1 MPIYKIQA
9 PDGNIYRIE
18 GPAGAN
24 PEDLFR
30 TVAEQRPMAAKT
42 TEELQAEK
50 SAPTSIS
57 DLARTAGS
65 SFVGAGKSLVDVFG
79 AGSDISSYLGDV
91 AQKLEQGKT
100 PERLAEMARRAELSK
115 RAEKEGTWAQIKS
128 GLAGVAEAPL
138 ESVVGGVFSSAP
150 TIAAG
155 AAALAAL
162 PASAPAAIAVGVQR
176 ASRILM
182 SAAQGTGEVK
192 GDIHESIKNA
202 YKEKNPN
209 MPPEEVERLATE
221 AQAYTLK
228 NAPLLIGGAAFGAID
243 AVTGFEKS
251 TSQALKNAL
260 SPNKTAFT
268 KEGLQSAIANLPK
281 KAVEAP
287 TYLGQAVKT
296 GIGESIPE
304 GLQGGYGQLAQ
315 NVAMSQAGFETPTFQ
330 GVAGAAA
337 RDALVGALTGTAMS
351 PLSHSVANA
360 EFQADKYLRGVQAQ
374 QQFDKE
380 REEFAKT
387 QEQTKENLGVNKT
400 LMLGYEPPAEE
411 EKYTNPAAT
420 IKKNELMADEVKFV
434 DTYRKQNGLPPLK
447 SYSIEDIK
455 DAMPNVDP
463 AGEQGR
469 IDSIL
474 AAKYGYKPV
483 DDNTGKPVNYT
494 ADDVISA
501 AEDEKNVA
509 TGTKGFNDFLTRT
522 TGSSD
527 LNTMTQPQLFAA
539 YSAIKQMPESTEKVI
554 LPEGT
559 GASRFTDKQYKKAV
573 SWFGQTFE
581 SVDNK
586 PLSRDTIIG
595 DIQEATGLEQK
606 QDAEALLDT
615 AVKNGDLAETEER
628 VFRTYDA
635 NDKLVSTYRDKEKA
649 AAAAKKQGLNVREE
663 TLRQMMPP
671 PAAEPAKR
679 ANLPEG
685 YAMSKETI
693 KEGEVPVGFDIFPE
707 GKGKALFTVPT
718 SEAVQEKI
726 DQLIPARKKEAA
738 RYLSYMDRDKATL
751 QKARDSLVSME
762 ARGEVGSQAYEL
774 AKTKLAKQERVLGNR
789 ILKSMERITDY
800 EQPLISR
807 PSEKKKQITREKI
820 TVTKQGKFLGS
831 FPDNVKAQEAILVQ
845 MSDQELADTASDGRL
860 GAIADRAAKEIERRK
875 SPTGIMVRRTPKAK
889 EELPPLS
896 PELTAVADEISKKLV
911 PILQRMGL
919 GDVGFKIVQSI
930 KNGGEGSYTKNLIQ
944 LAIDAEKPLEVMHHE
959 SLHALK
965 DLGFFTPQQWST
977 LENQAQKSW
986 ITKYLKNVQV
996 EVEIDGVKQTMSRY
1010 DAYVALK
1017 YTPEDIVE
1025 EAIADAFADFAT
1037 SKPPGGMIA
1046 SIMKRLNDLFKAIK
1060 NAFNRSGFESAEDIF
1075 TKAQRGELKPSNWK
1089 ATPEVKAQADA
1100 YDQQNGIL
1108 PYTSEGQIKI
1118 PLEGE
1123 GQKLSLKKAY
1133 SEKDVAREQRKQEAG
1148 KKFKVL
1154 KNDPITGLPLNQDGT
1169 VTLYYPTTNEG
1180 ARELARTKKLVGH
1193 SPTANR
1199 IYLTNESSAPE
1210 VAKNPSMIEQP
1221 LGGANVMLQIDPSF
1235 LHPLEDHDKSGRRD
1249 FFIPIAEGQAFANK
1263 ARLTKLFTLD
1273 APRTKGLHPDRTLA
1287 QVQDAITDTVAKW
1300 KNASAQERRLMASQ
1314 AKATLIAQHNV
1325 TRLFGANSK
1334 LEKTNIGDY
1343 GLTFNGK
1350 KVMSTGLGF
1359 ASAQKINDQQLAST
1373 CPKSAICEALCL
1385 GETSGQNLLYGGEGE
1400 FRSGPR
1406 LSQYLKT
1413 EALIVNPEAFTVA
1426 MIRQIEAFRNAA
1438 KAAGK
1443 EDGEAGY
1450 QPAIRLNVTS
1460 DFKPATFEAIINMFP
1475 DVMFYDYTKLET
1487 KPIAPNHHL
1496 TYSSTGASQVVGNKV
1511 IYNKESNWDNMVKKF
1526 LSNGKNVAMAFTS
1539 RNAMPKFVMDERTGK
1554 TFEVWNGDEYD
1565 ARFLDPSREDGAGLI
1580 IGLTNKDNTTK
1591 PEDAAEKH
1599 KGFFLDYDPARDGD
1613 TLIIRN
1619 QDSLKPGA
1627 PVEFKRKEKL
1637 SLRSARGMF
1646 EDGLIQEVPNY
1657 KGREKVI
1664 ELPIKDFLRLAQE
1677 GEVKGKQSDIEDLF
1691 KAGTKLNSLPLLMAY
1706 NNQKGDLKVQGHEGR
1721 HRARALLGQGY
1732 DTMPV
1737 RFLTSIRWSEQND
1750 PTNFDYEKNWPSK
1763 VISED
1768 SDDISIPMPVSREQS
1783 MEPYSSEKLSLR
1795 KAPDTP
1801 AFKRWFGKS
1810 KIVNPDGTP
1819 KVMYH
1824 GTSRDIGAFKPKQA
1838 GAIFLTDDSDF
1849 AARFSQRST
1858 DFMLNE
1864 IAKGIDSKPDEKRAL
1879 ITRLVDDAVA
1889 NKKLATKEN
1898 SNGLFDT
1905 TREEHIEEFM
1915 NRPLSQSM
1923 GTVGIGNALTQELS
1937 DRMPSGQNIMPVY
1950 VKAENTFDYEN
1961 PRHIKKIIDHFTEID
1976 NDDITWLKA
1985 GNWETIESEGVQDA
1999 IQFAGF
2005 DSFYVKEHG
2014 RKNLAV
2020 YEPTQIKSATG
2031 NQGTFDINEPDVR
2044 LSLKKV
2050 NELFDKA
2057 EDIPESEGVEI
2068 IRSNWIGG
2076 VSGIGERDSA
2086 YDLYRV
2092 NGGKKYMSAVQD
2104 LVRKELGDNFKGY
2117 RLMHTDELEEIQ
2129 TGAMGSQLASFTLRH
2144 DIAQSFANL
2153 ATYSKVPKDKLKV
2166 VEMDLTPEHVWMVG
2180 HPAEQELVID
2190 YGQGY
2195 NPSAVTEY
2203 KEKLSLRSLM
2213 PDLRS
2218 QRQPPD
2224 SKEFKQW
2231 FTGSYFTSNGEPL
2244 IMYHGTARDITIFRG
2259 KQAKAIFIT
2268 TNPVVAEN
2276 YTGMGE
2282 DYMRAEAYKAL
2293 TRDEKAELI
2302 SVVAEQAERDGTIN
2316 KDELKEIQKNLK
2328 KRVPDLKN
2336 LPYQIEGEIIE
2347 SLNNLLP
2354 TRGNIMPVYVNAKNV
2369 FDYANPNDVNLVM
2382 DRLTNYSKTLGKK
2395 ENPEQYLAAVKG
2407 MISRGNWPRIESPEV
2422 QEAIRG
2428 AGFDGFSVLEAG
2440 TKNYAVYNPTAIKS
2454 VTGNIGTYGLGEVS
2468 TEQAAQF
2475 GMTAE
2480 QARQAQA
2487 EGDIRL
2493 SLKKVPVGIPD
2504 NVWNLHNRY
2513 QEAQGNVAEGEMVSQ
2528 RKTAAT
2534 KAFKRLSDAA
2544 EAYTGNEQDALK
2556 LMQEMN
2562 AISGIRQA
2570 MAEDDKSA
2578 LDTYKV
2584 MSPALW
2590 RQETREKLSLR
2601 AATAPAMNAA
2611 IDRTTFVREE
2621 KGFVERLMEAISPQS
2636 WSDFRAKALNRYNAM
2651 SVADKKRAQ
2660 KMGGAALLADQS
2672 AESAALM
2679 SDLSAGVTASVL
2691 GVHDRNGG
2699 APVFRNGVTTVD
2711 GSIKGPVAIFAPL
2724 ARYGDPRI
2732 YQMWQFYAGA
2742 KRARRYFKDGKE
2754 QNYTPSDMAYA
2765 DQLGQ
2770 QYPEF
2775 KQIFDEWNAFNNA
2788 LVQYQ
2793 VDTGVLSK
2801 ERADE
2806 YRKYSDY
2813 LPFYRQLEDEATLGP
2828 KVFQSISGV
2837 KGPKKLKG
2845 SEAPI
2850 ADLMET
2856 IVRNVQSGIQAGM
2869 KNTAAQRAI
2878 KVFED
2883 IGEAVPTHPTDTGPS
2898 TVYALVNGE
2907 KKAYIVADH
2916 ALYNSMQSL
2925 NLPELPFLGF
2935 FAGPANL
2942 LRNLVTKDP
2951 GFMLANMVRD
2961 SMSAWV
2967 TSGVSMTPVA
2977 SAVKNFTGAL
2987 RGTAPEYQA
2996 LLNAGILGGYEFSQN
3011 VEASGKQLSKE
3022 LAKYGPTTTF
3032 GKITKP
3038 FTSLWGA
3045 LEKGTTASDAATRME
3060 VYKNVLAE
3068 TGNEAEAL
3076 YRALEVMNF
3085 NRKGNS
3091 AVVRILTAA
3100 VPFLNAR
3107 MQGLD
3112 VLYRA
3117 SFGQMATQDAKAIQ
3131 KSFFIRGATIMA
3143 MSMMYWALTH
3153 DEEDYMKQEQETRD
3167 NYWLIPSLGIK
3178 IPIPF
3183 EVGVIFKVIPERI
3196 AEYAF
3201 GNDTG
3206 KDFADAMKRN
3216 FTNTFAF
3223 NPIPQ
3228 TILPLVEART
3238 DHSFFTGRAILSKGL
3253 EGVAPEYQI
3262 GPNTSR
3268 MAQFFASLTS
3278 GMTAL
3283 PDFLRSPAMIDH
3295 IIGGYTGTFGMY
3307 AVDAV
3312 DAIVSANS
3320 DVPKASKRFEQ
3331 MPVLRRFLLDPEARG
3346 NVTAYYD
3353 LKNATDEVV
3362 RTSNFLERTMNF
3374 ENFADYSQ
3382 DTIKMLA
3389 SADFVKSMDKDM
3401 KELNDVIGVIR
3412 NSSMSSDEKRDALL
3426 SLNQAQNNLTANIKL
3441 IKKSLD

>member
-1 MPIYKIQA
+1 MELNQVLGALRNADAAGDVESAKRLALIAKTMTGQA
-9 PDGNIYRIE
+9 APEAIMST
-18 GPAGAN
+18 
-24 PEDLFR
+24 EDLQN
-30 TVAEQRPMAAKT
+30 A
-42 TEELQAEK
+42 K

-57 DLARTAGS
+57 DIARSFGS
-65 SFVGAGKSLVDVFG
+65 GVVGAGKSLVDVFG
-79 AGSDISSYLGDV
+79 AGSGASEYLGEV
-91 AQKLEQGKT
+91 AQGLQQGLT
-100 PERLAEMARRAELSK
+100 PERKAEMARRAELSK
-115 RAEKEGTWAQIKS
+115 RAEKEGTFAEIKS
-128 GLAGVAEAPL
+128 GLAGILEAPL
-138 ESVVGGVFSSAP
+138 QSIAQGVGSSLP

-155 AAALAAL
+155 LVAL
-162 PASAPAAIAVGVQR
+162 PASAPAALAVGVQR
-176 ASRILM
+176 ASQILI

-192 GDIHESIKNA
+192 GDVFESIKQA
-202 YKEKNPN
+202 YKEKG
-209 MPPEEVERLATE
+209 MDDAQASKLATE

-228 NAPLLIGGAAFGAID
+228 NAPLLIGGAAFGALD
-243 AVTGFEKS
+243 AATGFEKS
-251 TSQALKNAL
+251 ASKALRGAL
-260 SPNKTAFT
+260 TPEKTFT
-268 KEGLQSAIANLPK
+268 KEGLDAAIANLPK

-315 NVAMSQAGFETPTFQ
+315 NVAMTQAGFETPTFQ

-360 EFQADKYLRGVQAQ
+360 EFQADKYLRGVQSQ
-374 QQFDKE
+374 QQFEKE

-387 QEQTKENLGVNKT
+387 QEQTKENLGVNKA

-420 IKKNELMADEVKFV
+420 LKRGDFPTGKSGDLLNQEFKLV
-434 DTYRKQNGLPPLK
+434 DDFRKQNNLPKLK
-447 SYSIEDIK
+447 AYSIEDIK
-455 DAMPNVDP
+455 DAMPGRDP
-463 AGEQGR
+463 EGEQGR
-469 IDSIL
+469 IDAIL
-474 AAKYGYKPV
+474 TAMHRYEPV
-483 DDNTGKPVNYT
+483 DVNTGKPVNYT
-494 ADDVISA
+494 ADDVITA
-501 AEDEKNVA
+501 AEDEKNIA
-509 TGTKGFNDFLTRT
+509 TGTKGFKDFLTRT

-539 YSAIKQMPESTEKVI
+539 YSEIKKLPESKEKVI

-573 SWFGQTFE
+573 SWFNQTFE
-581 SVDNK
+581 GVDNK
-586 PLSRDTIIG
+586 PLSRETIIG
-595 DIQEATGLEQK
+595 DIQEATGLGQK
-606 QDAEALLDT
+606 QDAEALLNT
-615 AVKNGDLAETEER
+615 AVRNGDLAETEER
-628 VFRTYDA
+628 VYRTYDA

-679 ANLPEG
+679 ANLPQG

-707 GKGKALFTVPT
+707 GKGKALITVPT
-718 SEAVQEKI
+718 SEAVQAKI
-726 DQLIPARKKEAA
+726 DELIPARKKEAA
-738 RYLSYMDRDKATL
+738 RYLGYMDRDKATL
-751 QKARDSLVSME
+751 QKARDGLVSME

-789 ILKSMERITDY
+789 ILKSMERITEY

-875 SPTGIMVRRTPKAK
+875 SPAGIMVRRTPKAK

-896 PELTAVADEISKKLV
+896 PELTAVADEIAKKLV

-996 EVEIDGVKQTMSRY
+996 EVEIEGKKQTMSRF
-1010 DAYVALK
+1010 DAYVALG
-1017 YTPEDIVE
+1017 YTPDDIVE

-1037 SKPPGGMIA
+1037 TKPPGGMIA

-1075 TKAQRGELKPSNWK
+1075 AKAQRGELRGTT
-1089 ATPEVKAQADA
+1089 AGTEA
-1100 YDQQNGIL
+1100 
-1108 PYTSEGQIKI
+1108 E
-1118 PLEGE
+1118 
-1123 GQKLSLKKAY
+1123 KLSLRVPLSTRSIMEQNDAFAQGELGLTNNPVFLTYDPKTGQVVSAHKKLETAQARAKK
-1133 SEKDVAREQRKQEAG
+1133 EDLKVKKGFENNVRDVAIALNNETKEQYGSMDQKTLGSADSDALAKAMADEVGYQLRAMSKTGTGQGWYSNNYPNAVKRLSKRFPELEKNKHARSVFSALVAVTSNGEDVSTNIGNAIYYYSKLRMG
-1148 KKFKVL
+1148 KPLVALGSRRANALENNLQQLEDLLKTHGKDFEKVL
-1154 KNDPITGLPLNQDGT
+1154 LEEITVKDMNAYLRSVGEKTSSDYLANTVIPKAAIYFGPKLGAFYANLSGSEGYLTMDLWWSRTMNRMRGLLLPEATESSIESFKEMIGEPNASKERIVNLTIPLRNKYEEFGWNT
-1169 VTLYYPTTNEG
+1169 ELEHLVGAKEPSTN
-1180 ARELARTKKLVGH
+1180 ADKPKWDRKAKKLAGDAYEQLVFDH
-1193 SPTANR
+1193 RLEKMANT
-1199 IYLTNESSAPE
+1199 IYKNEFETLEEAPFSASDRKFMYDAARKTQSLLRKE
-1210 VAKNPSMIEQP
+1210 GVNLSLADIQAALWYYEKRLYAKLKGGKPDDIGYEEAIIE
-1221 LGGANVMLQIDPSF
+1221 N
-1235 LHPLEDHDKSGRRD
+1235 
-1249 FFIPIAEGQAFANK
+1249 ANK
-1263 ARLTKLFTLD
+1263 ASGRERPSVVFTEQPNGGDVSQTEVADSDAIGGSSASGEEKYSLRGIIAEVAPHPDQEVVSRWREMTPSERLAATTNVANKTMRRIFDELGFTGYTYKFSTGKYEGEQNPNILVEAPNDASIQDLNKLARVMGFVFDQKAMIAYDETNTTSDDQGSFVKVIIPDDMSPTDLNRLRDLIGTNVPQAEGDTLRDGALIFGNFSAFNDNIETLNDKQFRRALADAVESFDYDGVIQVSEPETFHSQYIWPDNRDGYLEGTEYGNGRDVQGEEGRDVRGGGRSRLETIAQEAISLRDRWIDARGAARIGSGTKFNKVAVPEPTAEYGEPTEGSVSAVGVHFSKQPRPVLVSSMYGTGLKGAESERLRD
-1273 APRTKGLHPDRTLA
+1273 APDIRPRIYFYVDKG
-1287 QVQDAITDTVAKW
+1287 
-1300 KNASAQERRLMASQ
+1300 
-1314 AKATLIAQHNV
+1314 
-1325 TRLFGANSK
+1325 
-1334 LEKTNIGDY
+1334 
-1343 GLTFNGK
+1343 NG
-1350 KVMSTGLGF
+1350 
-1359 ASAQKINDQQLAST
+1359 I
-1373 CPKSAICEALCL
+1373 
-1385 GETSGQNLLYGGEGE
+1385 
-1400 FRSGPR
+1400 R
-1406 LSQYLKT
+1406 
-1413 EALIVNPEAFTVA
+1413 PEAGVGGSPHV
-1426 MIRQIEAFRNAA
+1426 IRLNNLYDATADSKGIIKRNTGATMNDLLNNL
-1438 KAAGK
+1438 
-1443 EDGEAGY
+1443 ERSIVEAGY
-1450 QPAIRLNVTS
+1450 DGYLSKDPLLDQGFAVLVGKHSI
-1460 DFKPATFEAIINMFP
+1460 
-1475 DVMFYDYTKLET
+1475 ET
-1487 KPIAPNHHL
+1487 N
-1496 TYSSTGASQVVGNKV
+1496 
-1511 IYNKESNWDNMVKKF
+1511 
-1526 LSNGKNVAMAFTS
+1526 
-1539 RNAMPKFVMDERTGK
+1539 
-1554 TFEVWNGDEYD
+1554 
-1565 ARFLDPSREDGAGLI
+1565 
-1580 IGLTNKDNTTK
+1580 
-1591 PEDAAEKH
+1591 
-1599 KGFFLDYDPARDGD
+1599 
-1613 TLIIRN
+1613 
-1619 QDSLKPGA
+1619 
-1627 PVEFKRKEKL
+1627 EKL
-1637 SLRSARGMF
+1637 SLRS
-1646 EDGLIQEVPNY
+1646 
-1657 KGREKVI
+1657 
-1664 ELPIKDFLRLAQE
+1664 
-1677 GEVKGKQSDIEDLF
+1677 
-1691 KAGTKLNSLPLLMAY
+1691 T
-1706 NNQKGDLKVQGHEGR
+1706 
-1721 HRARALLGQGY
+1721 
-1732 DTMPV
+1732 
-1737 RFLTSIRWSEQND
+1737 
-1750 PTNFDYEKNWPSK
+1750 
-1763 VISED
+1763 
-1768 SDDISIPMPVSREQS
+1768 
-1783 MEPYSSEKLSLR
+1783 
-1795 KAPDTP
+1795 
-1801 AFKRWFGKS
+1801 
-1810 KIVNPDGTP
+1810 
-1819 KVMYH
+1819 
-1824 GTSRDIGAFKPKQA
+1824 
-1838 GAIFLTDDSDF
+1838 
-1849 AARFSQRST
+1849 
-1858 DFMLNE
+1858 
-1864 IAKGIDSKPDEKRAL
+1864 
-1879 ITRLVDDAVA
+1879 
-1889 NKKLATKEN
+1889 
-1898 SNGLFDT
+1898 
-1905 TREEHIEEFM
+1905 
-1915 NRPLSQSM
+1915 
-1923 GTVGIGNALTQELS
+1923 
-1937 DRMPSGQNIMPVY
+1937 
-1950 VKAENTFDYEN
+1950 
-1961 PRHIKKIIDHFTEID
+1961 
-1976 NDDITWLKA
+1976 
-1985 GNWETIESEGVQDA
+1985 
-1999 IQFAGF
+1999 
-2005 DSFYVKEHG
+2005 
-2014 RKNLAV
+2014 
-2020 YEPTQIKSATG
+2020 
-2031 NQGTFDINEPDVR
+2031 
-2044 LSLKKV
+2044 
-2050 NELFDKA
+2050 
-2057 EDIPESEGVEI
+2057 
-2068 IRSNWIGG
+2068 
-2076 VSGIGERDSA
+2076 
-2086 YDLYRV
+2086 
-2092 NGGKKYMSAVQD
+2092 
-2104 LVRKELGDNFKGY
+2104 
-2117 RLMHTDELEEIQ
+2117 
-2129 TGAMGSQLASFTLRH
+2129 
-2144 DIAQSFANL
+2144 
-2153 ATYSKVPKDKLKV
+2153 
-2166 VEMDLTPEHVWMVG
+2166 
-2180 HPAEQELVID
+2180 
-2190 YGQGY
+2190 
-2195 NPSAVTEY
+2195 
-2203 KEKLSLRSLM
+2203 
-2213 PDLRS
+2213 
-2218 QRQPPD
+2218 RQPPS
-2224 SKEFKQW
+2224 SKEFKNW
-2231 FTGSYFTSNGEPL
+2231 FTGSYFTSGGEPL
-2244 IMYHGTARDITIFRG
+2244 IMYHGTARDITQFKG
-2259 KQAKAIFIT
+2259 KQAGAIFIT
-2268 TNPVVAEN
+2268 TKPDVAET
-2276 YTGMGE
+2276 YAGMGV
-2282 DYMRAEAYKAL
+2282 DYMRVEAYKAL
-2293 TRDEKAELI
+2293 TREEKVDLI
-2302 SVVAEQAERDGTIN
+2302 TTVAEQAERDGTITA
-2316 KDELKEIQKNLK
+2316 KERKEIISELK
-2328 KRVPDLKN
+2328 KRVPAVDPEKKRILG

-2354 TRGNIMPVYVNAKNV
+2354 TKNNIMPVYVNAKNV
-2369 FDYANPNDVNLVM
+2369 FDYANKDDVNRVYEWM
-2382 DRLTNYSKTLGKK
+2382 MNNSTALGPMA
-2395 ENPEQYLAAVKG
+2395 NPEDWLKSVKG
-2407 MISRGNWPRIESPEV
+2407 QISRGLWTRIESEPV
-2422 QEAIRG
+2422 QEAIR
-2428 AGFDGFSVLEAG
+2428 ALGFDGFSVLEAG

-2454 VTGNIGTYGLGEVS
+2454 VTGNIGTFGLGEIS

-2475 GMTAE
+2475 GMTPE

-2487 EGDIRL
+2487 EGDIRF
-2493 SLKKVPVGIPD
+2493 SLKKVGYHSGDLGYGTDTVLGRMAGSRSTGHFGTGVYFVGKPISREGRPTKIAD
-2504 NVWNLHNRY
+2504 LSQYNLFKPSFPSS
-2513 QEAQGNVAEGEMVSQ
+2513 AEGVH
-2528 RKTAAT
+2528 
-2534 KAFKRLSDAA
+2534 
-2544 EAYTGNEQDALK
+2544 NALK
-2556 LMQEMN
+2556 LVNRAVGRDLSDEDQKSQYDNDIDE
-2562 AISGIRQA
+2562 AA
-2570 MAEDDKSA
+2570 MYLDILLRTSFTRPEIKKVIESSVAEARKERTPEIIHTDAYIDSA
-2578 LDTYKV
+2578 STRVMKKLGFDGVDVRGLEGFDNTEYGTVVYRETVPEYK
-2584 MSPALW
+2584 
-2590 RQETREKLSLR
+2590 EKLSLR
-2601 AATAPAMNAA
+2601 AATPAA
-2611 IDRTTFVREE
+2611 INDAIDKTTSVREQ
-2621 KGFVERLMEAISPQS
+2621 KGFVERMMEAISPQS

-2660 KMGGAALLADQS
+2660 KMGGTALLADQS

-2699 APVFRNGVTTVD
+2699 APVFRNGITTID

-2724 ARYGDPRI
+2724 ARYGDPRV

-2754 QNYTPSDMAYA
+2754 QNYTPTDMAYA

-2775 KQIFDEWNAFNNA
+2775 KQIFEEWNKFNNA

-3022 LAKYGPTTTF
+3022 LAKYGPSTTF

-3091 AVVRILTAA
+3091 AVIRILTAA

-3107 MQGLD
+3107 IQGLD

-3117 SFGQMATQDAKAIQ
+3117 AFGQMATQDAKAIQ

-3153 DEEDYMKQEQETRD
+3153 DDDDYMKQEQETRD

-3228 TILPLVEART
+3228 TILPLVEAKA
-3238 DHSFFTGRAILSKGL
+3238 DYSFFTGRAILSKGL
-3253 EGVAPEYQI
+3253 EGVAPEYQM

-3283 PDFLRSPAMIDH
+3283 PDFLRSPVMIDH

-3307 AVDAV
+3307 AVDAI
-3312 DAIVSANS
+3312 DAVVSANS

-3374 ENFADYSQ
+3374 ENYAEYSQ

-3389 SADFVKSMDKDM
+3389 SADFVKSLDKDI
-3401 KELNDVIGVIR
+3401 KELNDVIGVVR
-3412 NSSMSSDEKRDALL
+3412 NSGMSSDEKRDALL
-3426 SLNQAQNNLTANIKL
+3426 ALNQAQNNLTANIKL

>member
-1 MPIYKIQA
+1 MELNQVLGALRNADAAGDVEAAKRLAVIAKSLTGQI
-9 PDGNIYRIE
+9 
-18 GPAGAN
+18 GPEAIMST
-24 PEDLFR
+24 EDLQN
-30 TVAEQRPMAAKT
+30 A
-42 TEELQAEK
+42 K

-57 DLARTAGS
+57 DIARSFGS
-65 SFVGAGKSLVDVFG
+65 GVVGAGKSLVDVFG
-79 AGSDISSYLGDV
+79 AGSGASEYLGEV
-91 AQKLEQGKT
+91 AQGLQQGLT
-100 PERLAEMARRAELSK
+100 PERKAEMARRAELSK
-115 RAEKEGTWAQIKS
+115 RAEKEGTWAEIKS
-128 GLAGVAEAPL
+128 GLAGIVEAPL
-138 ESVVGGVFSSAP
+138 QSIAQGVGSSLP

-155 AAALAAL
+155 LVAL
-162 PASAPAAIAVGVQR
+162 PASAPAALAVGVQR
-176 ASRILM
+176 ASQILI

-192 GDIHESIKNA
+192 GDVFESIKQA
-202 YKEKNPN
+202 YKEKG
-209 MPPEEVERLATE
+209 MDDAQASKLATE

-228 NAPLLIGGAAFGAID
+228 NAPLLIGGAAFGALD
-243 AVTGFEKS
+243 AATGFEKS
-251 TSQALKNAL
+251 ASKALRGAL
-260 SPNKTAFT
+260 TPEKTFT
-268 KEGLQSAIANLPK
+268 KEGLDAAIANLPK

-351 PLSHSVANA
+351 PLGHSVANA

-380 REEFAKT
+380 REEFAQT
-387 QEQTKENLGVNKT
+387 QEQTKENLGVNKS

-420 IKKNELMADEVKFV
+420 LKRGDFPVGKSSDLLNREFKLV
-434 DTYRKQNGLPPLK
+434 DDFRKQNNLPKLK
-447 SYSIEDIK
+447 AYSIEDIK
-455 DAMPNVDP
+455 DAMPGKDP
-463 AGEQGR
+463 EGEQGR

-474 AAKYGYKPV
+474 IAMHRYEPV
-483 DDNTGKPVNYT
+483 DINTGKPVNYT
-494 ADDVISA
+494 ADDVITA
-501 AEDEKNVA
+501 AEDEKNIA
-509 TGTKGFNDFLTRT
+509 TGTKGFKDFLTRT

-539 YSAIKQMPESTEKVI
+539 YSEIKKLPESEEKVI

-581 SVDNK
+581 GAGNK

-595 DIQEATGLEQK
+595 DIQEATGLGQK
-606 QDAEALLDT
+606 QDAEALLNT
-615 AVKNGDLAETEER
+615 AVRNGDLAETEER

-635 NDKLVSTYRDKEKA
+635 NDKLVATYRDKEKA

-679 ANLPEG
+679 ANLPQG

-693 KEGEVPVGFDIFPE
+693 KEGEVPIGFDIFPE
-707 GKGKALFTVPT
+707 GKGKSLFTVPT
-718 SEAVQEKI
+718 SEAVQAKI
-726 DQLIPARKKEAA
+726 DELIPARKKEAA

-774 AKTKLAKQERVLGNR
+774 AKTRLAKQERVLGNR

-807 PSEKKKQITREKI
+807 PSEKKKQVTREKI

-860 GAIADRAAKEIERRK
+860 GAIADRAAKEMERRK
-875 SPTGIMVRRTPKAK
+875 QPAGIAVKRTPKK
-889 EELPPLS
+889 EEVLPPLS
-896 PELTAVADEISKKLV
+896 PDLQAAADEIAKKLV

-919 GDVGFKIVQSI
+919 GDVGLKIVQSI
-930 KNGGEGSYTKNLIQ
+930 KNGAEGSYTKNLIK

-965 DLGFFTPQQWST
+965 DLGFFTDQQWAT
-977 LENQAQKSW
+977 LERQADKTW
-986 ITKYLKNVQV
+986 IDKYLKNVQV
-996 EVEIDGVKQTMSRY
+996 EVDGKSMSRY
-1010 DAYVALK
+1010 DGYVYLNKTAPEEYNKANPNKPQQTVMSDADLQALLR
-1017 YTPEDIVE
+1017 E

-1075 TKAQRGELKPSNWK
+1075 GKAQRGELRGTTAGTEAEK
-1089 ATPEVKAQADA
+1089 ASLRIPLSTRAIMEQNDAFAQNELGLTNNPVFLTYDPKTGQVVSAHQKLEKAQARAKKEDLKVKKGFENNVRDVAIALNNETRTQHGAMNQKTLGTADSDALSRAMADEVGYQLRAMSKTGTGQGWYSNNYPNAVKRLAKRFPELGTNKHARSVFSALVAITSNGEDVSTNIGNAIHYYSILRMGKPLVALGSRRANALENNLQQLEDLLKTYGTDFEKILMEEITVKDMNAYLRSIGEKTSSDYLATTVIPKAAIYFGPKLGAFYANLSGSEGYLTMDLWWTRTMNRMRGLLLPEATQSSIDSFREMIGEPNASKERIVQLTIPLRNKYEEFGWNTELEHLVGAKEPSTNVDKPKWNRKAKKLAGDA
-1100 YDQQNGIL
+1100 Y
-1108 PYTSEGQIKI
+1108 
-1118 PLEGE
+1118 
-1123 GQKLSLKKAY
+1123 
-1133 SEKDVAREQRKQEAG
+1133 EQLM
-1148 KKFKVL
+1148 F
-1154 KNDPITGLPLNQDGT
+1154 
-1169 VTLYYPTTNEG
+1169 
-1180 ARELARTKKLVGH
+1180 
-1193 SPTANR
+1193 
-1199 IYLTNESSAPE
+1199 
-1210 VAKNPSMIEQP
+1210 
-1221 LGGANVMLQIDPSF
+1221 
-1235 LHPLEDHDKSGRRD
+1235 DH
-1249 FFIPIAEGQAFANK
+1249 
-1263 ARLTKLFTLD
+1263 
-1273 APRTKGLHPDRTLA
+1273 
-1287 QVQDAITDTVAKW
+1287 
-1300 KNASAQERRLMASQ
+1300 
-1314 AKATLIAQHNV
+1314 
-1325 TRLFGANSK
+1325 K
-1334 LEKTNIGDY
+1334 LEKMANTIYKNEFETLEEAPFSPSDRKFMYDAARKTQSLLRKEGINLSLADIQAALWYYEKRLYAKLKGGKPDDIGYEEAIIENANKVSGRERPSVVFPEQPNGGDVSQAEVADSDAIGGSSASGEEKYSLRGIIAEVAPHPDQEVVNRWREMTPSERLAATTNVANKTMRRIFDELGFTGY
-1343 GLTFNGK
+1343 TYKF
-1350 KVMSTGLGF
+1350 STGKYEGEQNPNILVE
-1359 ASAQKINDQQLAST
+1359 APDDAST
-1373 CPKSAICEALCL
+1373 QDLNKLARVMGFVFDQKAMIAYDESNTTSDDQGSFVKVIVPEGMSPTDLNKLRDLIGATVPQAEGDTLRDGALIFGNFSAFNDNI
-1385 GETSGQNLLYGGEGE
+1385 ETLDDKQ
-1400 FRSGPR
+1400 FRRAIANAVESFDYDGIIQVSEPETFH
-1406 LSQYLKT
+1406 SQYVWPDNRDGYLEGTEYGNGRDIQSEEGADVRGGGRSRLQTIADEAISLRDRWIDARGAARIGSGTKFDKVAVPEPTAEYGEPTEGSVSAVGIHFSKQPRPTIVSSMYGTGLKGA
-1413 EALIVNPEAFTVA
+1413 ERERLIDAPDIRPRIYFYVDKGNGIRPEAGVGGSPHVVRLNNLYDA
-1426 MIRQIEAFRNAA
+1426 SSDPQGIIKRNT
-1438 KAAGK
+1438 GTTMNDLLNNL
-1443 EDGEAGY
+1443 ERSIVEAGY
-1450 QPAIRLNVTS
+1450 DGYLSKDPLLDQGFAVLIGKHNIETNV
-1460 DFKPATFEAIINMFP
+1460 K
-1475 DVMFYDYTKLET
+1475 Y
-1487 KPIAPNHHL
+1487 
-1496 TYSSTGASQVVGNKV
+1496 
-1511 IYNKESNWDNMVKKF
+1511 
-1526 LSNGKNVAMAFTS
+1526 
-1539 RNAMPKFVMDERTGK
+1539 
-1554 TFEVWNGDEYD
+1554 
-1565 ARFLDPSREDGAGLI
+1565 
-1580 IGLTNKDNTTK
+1580 
-1591 PEDAAEKH
+1591 
-1599 KGFFLDYDPARDGD
+1599 
-1613 TLIIRN
+1613 
-1619 QDSLKPGA
+1619 
-1627 PVEFKRKEKL
+1627 
-1637 SLRSARGMF
+1637 SLRS
-1646 EDGLIQEVPNY
+1646 
-1657 KGREKVI
+1657 
-1664 ELPIKDFLRLAQE
+1664 
-1677 GEVKGKQSDIEDLF
+1677 
-1691 KAGTKLNSLPLLMAY
+1691 T
-1706 NNQKGDLKVQGHEGR
+1706 
-1721 HRARALLGQGY
+1721 
-1732 DTMPV
+1732 
-1737 RFLTSIRWSEQND
+1737 
-1750 PTNFDYEKNWPSK
+1750 
-1763 VISED
+1763 
-1768 SDDISIPMPVSREQS
+1768 
-1783 MEPYSSEKLSLR
+1783 
-1795 KAPDTP
+1795 
-1801 AFKRWFGKS
+1801 
-1810 KIVNPDGTP
+1810 
-1819 KVMYH
+1819 
-1824 GTSRDIGAFKPKQA
+1824 
-1838 GAIFLTDDSDF
+1838 
-1849 AARFSQRST
+1849 
-1858 DFMLNE
+1858 
-1864 IAKGIDSKPDEKRAL
+1864 
-1879 ITRLVDDAVA
+1879 
-1889 NKKLATKEN
+1889 
-1898 SNGLFDT
+1898 
-1905 TREEHIEEFM
+1905 
-1915 NRPLSQSM
+1915 
-1923 GTVGIGNALTQELS
+1923 
-1937 DRMPSGQNIMPVY
+1937 
-1950 VKAENTFDYEN
+1950 
-1961 PRHIKKIIDHFTEID
+1961 
-1976 NDDITWLKA
+1976 
-1985 GNWETIESEGVQDA
+1985 
-1999 IQFAGF
+1999 
-2005 DSFYVKEHG
+2005 
-2014 RKNLAV
+2014 
-2020 YEPTQIKSATG
+2020 
-2031 NQGTFDINEPDVR
+2031 
-2044 LSLKKV
+2044 
-2050 NELFDKA
+2050 
-2057 EDIPESEGVEI
+2057 
-2068 IRSNWIGG
+2068 
-2076 VSGIGERDSA
+2076 
-2086 YDLYRV
+2086 
-2092 NGGKKYMSAVQD
+2092 
-2104 LVRKELGDNFKGY
+2104 
-2117 RLMHTDELEEIQ
+2117 
-2129 TGAMGSQLASFTLRH
+2129 
-2144 DIAQSFANL
+2144 
-2153 ATYSKVPKDKLKV
+2153 
-2166 VEMDLTPEHVWMVG
+2166 
-2180 HPAEQELVID
+2180 
-2190 YGQGY
+2190 
-2195 NPSAVTEY
+2195 
-2203 KEKLSLRSLM
+2203 
-2213 PDLRS
+2213 
-2218 QRQPPD
+2218 RQPPD
-2224 SKEFKQW
+2224 SKEFKNW
-2231 FTGSYFTSNGEPL
+2231 FTGSYFTSGGEPL
-2244 IMYHGTARDITIFRG
+2244 IMYHGTARDIIQFKG
-2259 KQAKAIFIT
+2259 KQASAIFVT
-2268 TNPVVAEN
+2268 TKPEVAET
-2276 YTGMGE
+2276 YAGMGV
-2282 DYMRAEAYKAL
+2282 DYMRVEAYKAL

-2440 TKNYAVYNPTAIKS
+2440 TKNYAVYQPTAIKS
-2454 VTGNIGTYGLGEVS
+2454 VTGNIGTFGLGEVS

-2487 EGDIRL
+2487 EGDIRF
-2493 SLKKVPVGIPD
+2493 SLKKVPIGIPD

-2578 LDTYKV
+2578 LNTYKV
-2584 MSPALW
+2584 TDPALW
-2590 RQETREKLSLR
+2590 RQETGEKLSLR
-2601 AATAPAMNAA
+2601 AATPAPINDA
-2611 IDRTTFVREE
+2611 IDRTTSVREQ
-2621 KGFVERLMEAISPQS
+2621 KGFVERMMEAISPQS

-2651 SVADKKRAQ
+2651 SVADKKRAK

-2699 APVFRNGVTTVD
+2699 APVFRNGITTID

-2724 ARYGDPRI
+2724 AKRGDPRI

-2754 QNYTPSDMAYA
+2754 QNYTPTDMAYA

-2775 KQIFDEWNAFNNA
+2775 KQIFDEWNKFNNA

-2883 IGEAVPTHPTDTGPS
+2883 IGEAVPTHPTDTGPA

-3022 LAKYGPTTTF
+3022 LAKYGPSTTF

-3091 AVVRILTAA
+3091 AVIRILTAA

-3117 SFGQMATQDAKAIQ
+3117 AFGEMATQDAKAIQ

-3153 DEEDYMKQEQETRD
+3153 DDDDYMKQEQETRD

-3228 TILPLVEART
+3228 TILPLVEAKA
-3238 DHSFFTGRAILSKGL
+3238 DYSFFTGRAILSKGL
-3253 EGVAPEYQI
+3253 EGVAPEYQV

-3278 GMTAL
+3278 GMTVL
-3283 PDFLRSPAMIDH
+3283 PEFLRSPVMIDH

-3412 NSSMSSDEKRDALL
+3412 NSGMSSDEKRDALL

>member
-18 GPAGAN
+18 GPDGAN

-50 SAPTSIS
+50 SAPMSIS
-57 DLARTAGS
+57 NLARTAGS

-79 AGSDISSYLGDV
+79 AGSDVSSYLGDV

-115 RAEKEGTWAQIKS
+115 RAEKEGTFAQIKS
-128 GLAGVAEAPL
+128 GLAGVLEAPL

-176 ASRILM
+176 ASQILM
-182 SAAQGTGEVK
+182 SAAQGAGGVK
-192 GDIHESIKNA
+192 GDIHESIKQA

-228 NAPLLIGGAAFGAID
+228 NAPLLIGGAAFGALD

-251 TSQALKNAL
+251 ASKALRGAL
-260 SPNKTAFT
+260 TPEKTLT
-268 KEGLQSAIANLPK
+268 KEGLETAIQNLPK

-315 NVAMSQAGFETPTFQ
+315 NVAMTQAGFETPTFQ

-351 PLSHSVANA
+351 PLGYSVANA
-360 EFQADKYLRGVQAQ
+360 DFQADKFLRGVQSQ
-374 QQFDKE
+374 QQFEKE
-380 REEFAKT
+380 REEFTKT
-387 QEQTKENLGVNKT
+387 QEQTKENLGVNKA
-400 LMLGYEPPAEE
+400 LMLGYEPPADE
-411 EKYTNPAAT
+411 EKFTNPLAT
-420 IKKNELMADEVKFV
+420 IQKNELMADEVKFV
-434 DTYRKQNGLPPLK
+434 DNYRKQNNLPKPK

-455 DAMPNVDP
+455 DAMPGTDP

-494 ADDVISA
+494 VDDVISD

-539 YSAIKQMPESTEKVI
+539 YSAIKQMPESQEKVI

-559 GASRFTDKQYKKAV
+559 GASRFTDKQYNKAV

-581 SVDNK
+581 GAGNK
-586 PLSRDTIIG
+586 PLSRETIIG
-595 DIQEATGLEQK
+595 DIQEATGLEQTR
-606 QDAEALLDT
+606 DAEALLDT
-615 AVKNGDLAETEER
+615 AVRNGDLAETEER
-628 VFRTYDA
+628 VYRTYDD

-679 ANLPEG
+679 ANLPQG

-707 GKGKALFTVPT
+707 GKGKSLFTVPT

-738 RYLSYMDRDKATL
+738 RYLGYMDRDKATL
-751 QKARDSLVSME
+751 QKARDGLVSME

-789 ILKSMERITDY
+789 ILKSMERITEY

-875 SPTGIMVRRTPKAK
+875 QPAGIMVRRTPKAK

-1075 TKAQRGELKPSNWK
+1075 AKAQRGELRGTT
-1089 ATPEVKAQADA
+1089 AGTEA
-1100 YDQQNGIL
+1100 
-1108 PYTSEGQIKI
+1108 E
-1118 PLEGE
+1118 
-1123 GQKLSLKKAY
+1123 KLSLRVPLSTRSIMEQNDAFAQSELGLTNNPVFLTYDPKTGQVVSAHKKLETAQARAKK
-1133 SEKDVAREQRKQEAG
+1133 EDLKVRKGFENNVRDVAIALNNETKEQYGSMDQKTLGSADSDALAKAMADEVGYQLRAMSKTGTGQGWYSNNYPNAVKRLSKRFPELEKNKHARSVFSALVAVTSNGEDVSTNIGNAIHYYSKLRMG
-1148 KKFKVL
+1148 KPLVALGSRRANALENNLQQLEDLLKTYGKDFEKVL
-1154 KNDPITGLPLNQDGT
+1154 LEEITVKDMNAYLRSIGEKTSSDYLANTVIPKAAIYFGPKLGAFYANLSGSEGYLTMDLWWSRTMNRMRGLLLPEATESSIESFKEMIGEPNASKERIVNLTIPLRNKYEEFGWNT
-1169 VTLYYPTTNEG
+1169 ELEHLVGAKEPSTN
-1180 ARELARTKKLVGH
+1180 ADKPKWDRKAKKLAGDAYEQLMFDH
-1193 SPTANR
+1193 RLEKMANT
-1199 IYLTNESSAPE
+1199 IYKNEFETLEEAPFSASDRKFMYDAARKTQSLLRKE
-1210 VAKNPSMIEQP
+1210 GVNLSLADIQAALWYYEKRLYAKLKGGKPDDIGYEEAIIE
-1221 LGGANVMLQIDPSF
+1221 N
-1235 LHPLEDHDKSGRRD
+1235 
-1249 FFIPIAEGQAFANK
+1249 ANK
-1263 ARLTKLFTLD
+1263 ASGRERPSVVFTEQPNGGDVSQTEVADSDAIGGSSASGEEKYSLRGIIAEVAPHPDQEVVSRWREMTPSERLAATTNVANKTMRRIFDELGLTGYTYKFSTGKYEGEQNPNILVEAPDDASIQDLNKLARVMGFVFDQKAMIAYDETNTTSDDQGSFVKVIIPDDMSPTDLNRLRDLIGTSVPQAEGDTLRDGALIFGNFSAFNDNIETLNDKQFRRALADTVESFDYDGVIQVSEPETFHSQYIWPDNRDGYLEGTEYGNGRDVQGEEGRDVRGGGRSRLETIAQEAISLRDRWIDARGAARIGSGTKFNKVAVPEPTAKYGEPTEGSVSAVGVHFSKQPRPVLVSSMYGTGLKGAESERLRD
-1273 APRTKGLHPDRTLA
+1273 APDIRPRIYFYVDKG
-1287 QVQDAITDTVAKW
+1287 
-1300 KNASAQERRLMASQ
+1300 
-1314 AKATLIAQHNV
+1314 
-1325 TRLFGANSK
+1325 
-1334 LEKTNIGDY
+1334 
-1343 GLTFNGK
+1343 NG
-1350 KVMSTGLGF
+1350 
-1359 ASAQKINDQQLAST
+1359 I
-1373 CPKSAICEALCL
+1373 
-1385 GETSGQNLLYGGEGE
+1385 
-1400 FRSGPR
+1400 R
-1406 LSQYLKT
+1406 
-1413 EALIVNPEAFTVA
+1413 PEAGVGGSPHV
-1426 MIRQIEAFRNAA
+1426 IRLNNLYDATADSKGIIKRNTGATMNDLLNNL
-1438 KAAGK
+1438 
-1443 EDGEAGY
+1443 ERSIVEAGY
-1450 QPAIRLNVTS
+1450 DGYLSKDPLLDQGFAVLVGKHSI
-1460 DFKPATFEAIINMFP
+1460 
-1475 DVMFYDYTKLET
+1475 ET
-1487 KPIAPNHHL
+1487 N
-1496 TYSSTGASQVVGNKV
+1496 
-1511 IYNKESNWDNMVKKF
+1511 
-1526 LSNGKNVAMAFTS
+1526 
-1539 RNAMPKFVMDERTGK
+1539 
-1554 TFEVWNGDEYD
+1554 
-1565 ARFLDPSREDGAGLI
+1565 
-1580 IGLTNKDNTTK
+1580 
-1591 PEDAAEKH
+1591 
-1599 KGFFLDYDPARDGD
+1599 
-1613 TLIIRN
+1613 
-1619 QDSLKPGA
+1619 
-1627 PVEFKRKEKL
+1627 EKL
-1637 SLRSARGMF
+1637 SLRS
-1646 EDGLIQEVPNY
+1646 
-1657 KGREKVI
+1657 
-1664 ELPIKDFLRLAQE
+1664 
-1677 GEVKGKQSDIEDLF
+1677 
-1691 KAGTKLNSLPLLMAY
+1691 T
-1706 NNQKGDLKVQGHEGR
+1706 
-1721 HRARALLGQGY
+1721 
-1732 DTMPV
+1732 
-1737 RFLTSIRWSEQND
+1737 
-1750 PTNFDYEKNWPSK
+1750 
-1763 VISED
+1763 
-1768 SDDISIPMPVSREQS
+1768 
-1783 MEPYSSEKLSLR
+1783 
-1795 KAPDTP
+1795 
-1801 AFKRWFGKS
+1801 
-1810 KIVNPDGTP
+1810 
-1819 KVMYH
+1819 
-1824 GTSRDIGAFKPKQA
+1824 
-1838 GAIFLTDDSDF
+1838 
-1849 AARFSQRST
+1849 
-1858 DFMLNE
+1858 
-1864 IAKGIDSKPDEKRAL
+1864 
-1879 ITRLVDDAVA
+1879 
-1889 NKKLATKEN
+1889 
-1898 SNGLFDT
+1898 
-1905 TREEHIEEFM
+1905 
-1915 NRPLSQSM
+1915 
-1923 GTVGIGNALTQELS
+1923 
-1937 DRMPSGQNIMPVY
+1937 
-1950 VKAENTFDYEN
+1950 
-1961 PRHIKKIIDHFTEID
+1961 
-1976 NDDITWLKA
+1976 
-1985 GNWETIESEGVQDA
+1985 
-1999 IQFAGF
+1999 
-2005 DSFYVKEHG
+2005 
-2014 RKNLAV
+2014 
-2020 YEPTQIKSATG
+2020 
-2031 NQGTFDINEPDVR
+2031 
-2044 LSLKKV
+2044 
-2050 NELFDKA
+2050 
-2057 EDIPESEGVEI
+2057 
-2068 IRSNWIGG
+2068 
-2076 VSGIGERDSA
+2076 
-2086 YDLYRV
+2086 
-2092 NGGKKYMSAVQD
+2092 
-2104 LVRKELGDNFKGY
+2104 
-2117 RLMHTDELEEIQ
+2117 
-2129 TGAMGSQLASFTLRH
+2129 
-2144 DIAQSFANL
+2144 
-2153 ATYSKVPKDKLKV
+2153 
-2166 VEMDLTPEHVWMVG
+2166 
-2180 HPAEQELVID
+2180 
-2190 YGQGY
+2190 
-2195 NPSAVTEY
+2195 
-2203 KEKLSLRSLM
+2203 
-2213 PDLRS
+2213 
-2218 QRQPPD
+2218 RQPPS
-2224 SKEFKQW
+2224 SKEFKNW
-2231 FTGSYFTSNGEPL
+2231 FTGSYFTSGGEPL
-2244 IMYHGTARDITIFRG
+2244 IMYHGTARDITQFKG
-2259 KQAKAIFIT
+2259 KQAGAIFIT
-2268 TNPVVAEN
+2268 TKPDVAET
-2276 YTGMGE
+2276 YAGMGV
-2282 DYMRAEAYKAL
+2282 DYMRVEAYKAL
-2293 TRDEKAELI
+2293 TREEKVDLI
-2302 SVVAEQAERDGTIN
+2302 TTVAEQAERDGTITA
-2316 KDELKEIQKNLK
+2316 KERKEIISELK
-2328 KRVPDLKN
+2328 KRVPAVDPEKKRILG

-2354 TRGNIMPVYVNAKNV
+2354 TKNNIMPVYVNAKNV
-2369 FDYANPNDVNLVM
+2369 FDYANKDDVNRVYEWM
-2382 DRLTNYSKTLGKK
+2382 MNNSTALGPMA
-2395 ENPEQYLAAVKG
+2395 NPEDWLKSVKG
-2407 MISRGNWPRIESPEV
+2407 QISRGLWTRIESEPV
-2422 QEAIRG
+2422 QEAIR
-2428 AGFDGFSVLEAG
+2428 ALGFDGFSVLEAG

-2454 VTGNIGTYGLGEVS
+2454 VTGNIGTFGLGEIS

-2475 GMTAE
+2475 GMTPE

-2487 EGDIRL
+2487 EGDIRF
-2493 SLKKVPVGIPD
+2493 SLKKVGYHSGDLGYGTDTVLGRMAGSRSTGHFGTGVYFVGKPISREGRPTKIAD
-2504 NVWNLHNRY
+2504 LSQYNLFKPSFPSS
-2513 QEAQGNVAEGEMVSQ
+2513 AEGVH
-2528 RKTAAT
+2528 
-2534 KAFKRLSDAA
+2534 
-2544 EAYTGNEQDALK
+2544 NALK
-2556 LMQEMN
+2556 LVNRAVGRDLSDEDQKSQYDNDIDE
-2562 AISGIRQA
+2562 AA
-2570 MAEDDKSA
+2570 MYLDILLRTSFTRPEIKKVIESSVAEARKERTPEIIHTDAYIDSA
-2578 LDTYKV
+2578 STRVMKKLGFDGVDVRGLEGFDNTEYGTVVYRETVPEYK
-2584 MSPALW
+2584 
-2590 RQETREKLSLR
+2590 EKLSLR
-2601 AATAPAMNAA
+2601 AATPAAINDA
-2611 IDRTTFVREE
+2611 IDRTTSVREQ
-2621 KGFVERLMEAISPQS
+2621 KGFVERMMEAISPQS

-2660 KMGGAALLADQS
+2660 KMGGTALLADQS

-2699 APVFRNGVTTVD
+2699 VPVFRNGITTVD

-2724 ARYGDPRI
+2724 ARYGDPRV

-2754 QNYTPSDMAYA
+2754 QNYTPTDMAYA

-2775 KQIFDEWNAFNNA
+2775 KQIFEEWNKFNNA

-3022 LAKYGPTTTF
+3022 LAKYGPSTTF

-3253 EGVAPEYQI
+3253 EGVAPEFQM

-3412 NSSMSSDEKRDALL
+3412 NSGMSSDEKRDALL